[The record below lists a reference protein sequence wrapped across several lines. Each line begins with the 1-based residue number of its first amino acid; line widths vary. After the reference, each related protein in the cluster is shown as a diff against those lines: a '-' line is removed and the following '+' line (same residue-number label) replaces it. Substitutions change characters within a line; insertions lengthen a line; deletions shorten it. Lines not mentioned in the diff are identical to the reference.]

1 MALTR
6 SFKDTVKR
14 RAGSDPEFRRAL
26 LVEAVNE
33 LLRGDLD
40 VAKAMLRDYIN
51 ATITFPELARRLN
64 KDSKSIHRMLGP
76 KGNPRIDSM
85 ASILKVL
92 QTQENIQ
99 IHAEV

>member
-26 LVEAVNE
+26 LVAAVNE
-33 LLRGDLD
+33 LLRGDMD

-51 ATITFPELARRLN
+51 ATITFPELARWLN